1 MNVMEIECRCG
12 NTSSFVLPLWCRT
25 TFMIEESGSIK
36 ILHTKPLESL
46 EEKLV
51 DQGKSSFRLTCTDC
65 GDDDVH
71 IKFQPLGT
79 GQEAREQ
86 KAMDAL

>member
-1 MNVMEIECRCG
+1 MEINCPCG
-12 NTSSFVLPLWCRT
+12 NSESFVLPLWARV

-51 DQGKSSFRLTCTDC
+51 DQGKSSFNLTCTDC
-65 GDDDVH
+65 GDDDVT
-71 IKFQPLGT
+71 IQFQPLGT

-86 KAMDAL
+86 KALEAL

>member
-1 MNVMEIECRCG
+1 MEINCPCG
-12 NTSSFVLPLWCRT
+12 NNQSFVVPLWARV
-25 TFMIEESGSIK
+25 TFMIEESGAIK

-51 DQGKSSFRLTCTDC
+51 DQGKSSFSLTCSEC
-65 GDDDVH
+65 GEDDVT
-71 IKFQPLGT
+71 IRFQPLGT

-86 KAMDAL
+86 KALEAL

>member
-1 MNVMEIECRCG
+1 MEISCPCG
-12 NTSSFVLPLWCRT
+12 NNQSFVVPLWARV
-25 TFMIEESGSIK
+25 TFMIEETGAIT

-51 DQGKSSFRLTCTDC
+51 DQGKSSFSLTCSEC
-65 GDDDVH
+65 GEDDVT
-71 IKFQPLGT
+71 IRFQPLGT

-86 KAMDAL
+86 KALEAL

>member
-1 MNVMEIECRCG
+1 MDIKCPCG
-12 NTSSFVLPLWCRT
+12 NRESFVLPIWARV
-25 TFMIEESGSIK
+25 TFMIQESGAIK

-51 DQGKSSFRLTCTDC
+51 DQGKSAFNLTCSEC
-65 GDDDVH
+65 GDDNVT
-71 IKFQPLGT
+71 IKFQPQGT

-86 KAMDAL
+86 KALEAL